1 MREQV
6 GIRELKNG
14 LSSILRR
21 VRRGEIITVTHRD
34 RPVAVIVPAAAGE
47 TDQVLKELVKAGRL
61 SWSGGKPVGCTS
73 PPRVRG
79 PSVSE
84 AVIEDRR

>member
-6 GIRELKNG
+6 GVRELKNS

-21 VRRGEIITVTHRD
+21 VRRGETVTVTHRD
-34 RPVAVIVPAAAGE
+34 HPVAVIVPVGTGE
-47 TDQVLKELVKAGRL
+47 TDRVLKELVKAGRL
-61 SWSGGKPVGCTS
+61 SWSGGKPGGCTS